1 MEPRVVLVT
10 RPTGYEGLLARHGTH
25 GQAKWFL
32 ERQGLSIEGLLAEQ
46 QAQVRAC
53 DLVWR
58 AIPSAWRQVRID
70 RADLDRFL
78 FEPEDVVVAV
88 GQDGLVANVAKYL
101 HSQPVIGVNPGSYD
115 GVLVRHTPAR
125 GASLL
130 APVAH
135 RQVPLQE
142 RTMVQALTDDGQK
155 LLALNEIYLGH
166 RTHQSSRYTLSFADR
181 RERQSSSGLI
191 VATGTGA
198 TGWARSIATTR
209 STRLSLPAPTAP
221 QLVFFVR
228 EAWPSKNTGATLV
241 EGLVDDSGALV
252 VDCEMHSGGVCF
264 GDGIESDLIEIPFA
278 RQVTVQRAPRALMLA

>member
-1 MEPRVVLVT
+1 VEPRVVMVT

-32 ERQGLSIEGLLAEQ
+32 ERQGLSIEGLQAEQ
-46 QAQVRAC
+46 EAQVRAC
-53 DLVWR
+53 EHVWR
-58 AIPSAWRQVRID
+58 AIPSTWRQVRID

-78 FEPEDVVVAV
+78 FEPEDLVVAV

-101 HSQPVIGVNPGSYD
+101 DAQAVIGVNPGGYD
-115 GVLVRHTPAR
+115 GVLVRHTPQR
-125 GASLL
+125 GAALL
-130 APVAH
+130 VPVAE
-135 RQVPLQE
+135 RQVPLQQ
-142 RTMVQALTDDGQK
+142 RTRVQAMTDDGQK

-166 RTHQSSRYTLSFADR
+166 RTHQSSRYTLSFADE

-209 STRLSLPAPTAP
+209 GTRLPLPEPTAP

-228 EAWPSKNTGATLV
+228 EAWPSKTTGATVV
-241 EGLVDDSGALV
+241 EGLVDEGHPLV
-252 VDCEMHSGGVCF
+252 VACEMHTGGVCF
-264 GDGIESDLIEIPFA
+264 GDGIESDLIELPFA
-278 RQVTVQRAPRALMLA
+278 RKVTLQRASSPLWMA

>member
-32 ERQGLSIEGLLAEQ
+32 ERQGLSIEALEAEQ
-46 QAQVRAC
+46 QAQARAC

-78 FEPEDVVVAV
+78 FEPEDIVVAV

-101 HSQPVIGVNPGSYD
+101 DTQPVIGVNPGGYD
-115 GVLVRHTPAR
+115 GVLVRHTPQH
-125 GASLL
+125 GAALL
-130 APVAH
+130 PAVAD
-135 RQVPLQE
+135 RQAPLQE
-142 RTMVQALTDDGQK
+142 RTRVQAVTDDGQR

-166 RTHQSSRYTLSFADR
+166 RTHQSSRYTLSFAQQ
-181 RERQSSSGLI
+181 RERQSSSGVI
-191 VATGTGA
+191 VATGTGS

-209 STRLSLPAPTAP
+209 ATRLALPAPTAP

-228 EAWPSKNTGATLV
+228 EAWPSKTTGASVV
-241 EGLVDDSGALV
+241 EGLVDASHPLV
-252 VDCEMHSGGVCF
+252 FHSEMHAGGVCF
-264 GDGIESDLIEIPFA
+264 GDGIESDLVEIPFA
-278 RQVTVQRAPRALMLA
+278 RHVTVQRAPRGLLLA